1 MIPVQREEEMTAIN
15 AQNLVLGGVA
25 DLEPICEIMMAR
37 CQINTLC
44 CYSECETHSVLF
56 VRMTR
61 ANLFCKPNAPHNH
74 VPKFQIKTL
83 EATRD
88 ISVEDVITYVYA
100 ARDNTAGI
108 VTEEFC

>member
-1 MIPVQREEEMTAIN
+1 VIPVQGEEEMTGIN
-15 AQNLVLGGVA
+15 AQNLVLGGVE

-37 CQINTLC
+37 CRINKLG

-83 EATRD
+83 EASRK
-88 ISVEDVITYVYA
+88 INVVDVITYVYA